1 MTTTPTTT
9 TQLPTLYKRNSN
21 GSLNQWTITV
31 ADATITTTYG
41 QVGGVMQ
48 TTSDTITEGKNLGRS
63 NATTPQQQA
72 QLEAAAQHEKKR
84 KSGYVADLATAQQGG
99 TDDIIEGGVPP
110 MLAKVWEDRADKI
123 TFPVAV
129 QPKLDGHRCIAVV
142 DVTSWTV
149 EEGRVFAVNAQ
160 LWSRTRKC
168 ILSMP
173 HVIDELITSCM
184 FWSRKLGVT
193 GLAVFSQSTPR
204 PMLGS
209 GKDATTYRIVL
220 DGELYQHSYRDRFE
234 QLTSLIRP
242 DEPRPGHEVV
252 EYHVYDIVSQQPFLD
267 RFRALEHT
275 FDAAKHIRLVE
286 THIAGNVDQLMS
298 HYDYFRK
305 AGYEGAMARQLHLPY
320 EHKRSDQLLKLKDFV
335 DSEFKIVGVEEG
347 RGKLRGHVG
356 AFVCEVPVG
365 DAMTTCAVKLAGD
378 TSVLAQAWQQPDK
391 WIGKMLTVKYQ
402 GRTATGSL
410 RFPVGLRLRD
420 E

>member
-1 MTTTPTTT
+1 MT
-9 TQLPTLYKRNSN
+9 TQLPTLYKRTST
-21 GSLNQWTITV
+21 GAIQQWAITV
-31 ADATITTTYG
+31 ADATITTIYG
-41 QVGGVMQ
+41 QVGGAMQ
-48 TTSDTITEGKNLGRS
+48 TTSDTITEGKNIGRS

-110 MLAKVWEDRADKI
+110 MLARVWEDRADKV

-129 QPKLDGHRCIAVV
+129 QPKLDGHRCIAVIEV
-142 DVTSWTV
+142 SGGAGVSV
-149 EEGRVFAVNAQ
+149 S
-160 LWSRTRKC
+160 LWSRTRKP
-168 ILSMP
+168 IKSMP
-173 HVIDELITSCM
+173 HIVAELRSIFAERLRTGEITDGM
-184 FWSRKLGVT
+184 YVT
-193 GLAVFSQSTPR
+193 
-204 PMLGS
+204 
-209 GKDATTYRIVL
+209 

-275 FDAAKHIRLVE
+275 FDTTKHIRLVE

-298 HYDYFRK
+298 RYDYFRK

-356 AFVCEVPVG
+356 AFICEIPVG
-365 DAMTTCAVKLAGD
+365 DTMATCAVKLAGD

-402 GRTATGSL
+402 GRTAAGVL
-410 RFPVGLRLRD
+410 RFPVGLRLR
-420 E
+420 EEV

>member
-1 MTTTPTTT
+1 MTTTA

-21 GSLNQWTITV
+21 GSVNQWTIVV

-41 QVGGVMQ
+41 QVGGAMQ
-48 TTSDTITEGKNLGRS
+48 TTSDTIAEGKNIGRS

-72 QLEAAAQHEKKR
+72 QLEATAQHEKKR

-110 MLAKVWEDRADKI
+110 MLARVYEDRADKV

-142 DVTSWTV
+142 ELDK
-149 EEGRVFAVNAQ
+149 RVLPLGSASVS
-160 LWSRTRKC
+160 LWSRTRKR
-168 ILSMP
+168 IRSVP
-173 HVIDELITSCM
+173 HIESEIAGIFAVLVAQDLYGTIAELPDTI
-184 FWSRKLGVT
+184 
-193 GLAVFSQSTPR
+193 
-204 PMLGS
+204 
-209 GKDATTYRIVL
+209 IL

-252 EYHVYDIVSQQPFLD
+252 EYHVYDIVSQQPFFD
-267 RFRALEHT
+267 RFRALEHA
-275 FDAAKHIRLVE
+275 FDTAKHIRLVE
-286 THIAGNVDQLMS
+286 THIAANVDQIMG

-335 DSEFKIVGVEEG
+335 DAEFKIVGVEEG
-347 RGKLRGHVG
+347 RGKLKGHVG

-410 RFPVGLRLRD
+410 RFPVGLRLR
-420 E
+420 EEV

>member
-1 MTTTPTTT
+1 MTT
-9 TQLPTLYKRNSN
+9 LPTLYKRNSN
-21 GSLNQWTITV
+21 GSVNRWTIIV
-31 ADATITTTYG
+31 DGNTISTTYG
-41 QVGGVMQ
+41 QVGGAMQ
-48 TTSDTITEGKNLGRS
+48 TTHDVITEGKNLGRS
-63 NATTPQQQA
+63 NATTPEQQA

-84 KSGYVADLATAQQGG
+84 KAGYVADLATAEAGG
-99 TDDIIEGGVPP
+99 TDDIIEGGVLP
-110 MLAKVWEDRADKI
+110 MLAKVYEDRADKV

-142 DVTSWTV
+142 EFDVLSGVGASVDTT
-149 EEGRVFAVNAQ
+149 
-160 LWSRTRKC
+160 LWSRTRKR

-173 HVIDELITSCM
+173 HIVAELTSIYAQLVGTLPTDQFAEWLHDNC
-184 FWSRKLGVT
+184 RACGDDRYQL
-193 GLAVFSQSTPR
+193 
-204 PMLGS
+204 
-209 GKDATTYRIVL
+209 IL
-220 DGELYQHSYRDRFE
+220 DGELYSHSHRDRFE

-252 EYHVYDIVSQQPFLD
+252 EYHVYDIVSQQPFLE
-267 RFRALEHT
+267 RFRTLEHT
-275 FDAAKHIRLVE
+275 FDTTKHIRLVE

-356 AFVCEVPVG
+356 AFICEVPVG
-365 DAMTTCAVKLAGD
+365 DTVATCAVKLAGD
-378 TSVLAQAWQQPDK
+378 TSVLAQAWQQPEK

-402 GRTATGSL
+402 GRTAAGVL
-410 RFPVGLRLRD
+410 RFPVGLRLR
-420 E
+420 EEV

>member
-1 MTTTPTTT
+1 MTT
-9 TQLPTLYKRNSN
+9 LPTLYKRNSN
-21 GSLNQWTITV
+21 GSVNQWTIAV
-31 ADATITTTYG
+31 DGNTISTTYG
-41 QVGGVMQ
+41 QVGGAMQ
-48 TTSDTITEGKNLGRS
+48 TTHDVITEGKNLGRS
-63 NATTPQQQA
+63 NATTPEQQA

-84 KSGYVADLATAQQGG
+84 KAGYVADLATAEAGG
-99 TDDIIEGGVPP
+99 TDDIIEGGVLP
-110 MLAKVWEDRADKI
+110 MLAKVYEDRADKV

-142 DVTSWTV
+142 EFDVLSGVGASVDTT
-149 EEGRVFAVNAQ
+149 
-160 LWSRTRKC
+160 LWSRTRKR

-173 HVIDELITSCM
+173 HIVAELTSIYTQLVGTLPADQFAEWLYDNCRACG
-184 FWSRKLGVT
+184 FRYQL
-193 GLAVFSQSTPR
+193 
-204 PMLGS
+204 
-209 GKDATTYRIVL
+209 IL
-220 DGELYQHSYRDRFE
+220 DGELYHHDYRDRFE

-252 EYHVYDIVSQQPFLD
+252 EYHVYDIVSQQPFLE
-267 RFRALEHT
+267 RFRTLEHT
-275 FDAAKHIRLVE
+275 FDTTKHIRLVE

-356 AFVCEVPVG
+356 AFICEVPVG
-365 DAMTTCAVKLAGD
+365 DTMATCAVKLAGD

-402 GRTATGSL
+402 GRTAAGVL
-410 RFPVGLRLRD
+410 RFPVGLRLR
-420 E
+420 EEV

>member
-1 MTTTPTTT
+1 MTT
-9 TQLPTLYKRNSN
+9 LPTLYKRTST
-21 GSLNQWTITV
+21 GAVQQWTV
-31 ADATITTTYG
+31 AVDGNTISTTYG
-41 QVGGVMQ
+41 QVGGAMQ
-48 TTSDTITEGKNLGRS
+48 TTHDVITEGKNLGRS
-63 NATTPQQQA
+63 NATTPEQQA

-84 KSGYVADLATAQQGG
+84 KAGYVADLATAEAGG
-99 TDDIIEGGVPP
+99 TDDIIEGGVLP
-110 MLAKVWEDRADKI
+110 MLAKVYEDRADKV

-142 DVTSWTV
+142 DVTSWTAD
-149 EEGRVFAVNAQ
+149 EGRCFAVDVE
-160 LWSRTRKC
+160 LWTRTRKR

-173 HVIDELITSCM
+173 HIVGELITACM
-184 FWSRKLGVT
+184 FWARGLGLER
-193 GLAVFSQSTPR
+193 LAALSQGTPR
-204 PMLGS
+204 PILGS

-220 DGELYQHSYRDRFE
+220 DGELYHHDYRDRFE

-252 EYHVYDIVSQQPFLD
+252 EYHVYDIVSQQPFLE
-267 RFRALEHT
+267 RFRTLEHT
-275 FDAAKHIRLVE
+275 FDTTKHIRLVE
-286 THIAGNVDQLMS
+286 THIAGNVDQLMN

-365 DAMTTCAVKLAGD
+365 DTMATCAVKLAGD

-402 GRTATGSL
+402 GRTAAGVL
-410 RFPVGLRLRD
+410 RFPVGLRLR
-420 E
+420 EEV